1 MVKTAQVAHTYLA
14 HIDPHSLG
22 DKPPRDVSNV
32 LFCADL
38 VLVKALRI
46 QFILIHD
53 IFSTHILKKVIKI
66 LPKIEISIQFF
77 ARPNLIDSDISLYHL
92 REFSRIIR
100 ESPVYRPNLPL
111 SDLSYESSHG

>member
-22 DKPPRDVSNV
+22 DISNV